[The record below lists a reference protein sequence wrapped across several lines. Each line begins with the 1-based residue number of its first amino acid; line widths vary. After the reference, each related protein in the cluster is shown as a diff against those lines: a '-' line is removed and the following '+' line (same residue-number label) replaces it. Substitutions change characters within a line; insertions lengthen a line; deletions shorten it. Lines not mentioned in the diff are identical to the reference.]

1 MRHFKSAVMKSL
13 AMLTLTVGMGTTGA
27 QEAKVPTKLLLKI
40 EATASTN
47 PDESGRASPIK
58 VRLYELKDSNNFAE
72 ADYFGLNAGDKS
84 ILGADMLMKD
94 EFILRPGE
102 TKTIERAS
110 HNQTT
115 SLGILAAYRDLPNST
130 WRVIHPL
137 KKTPAAAW
145 YRSLLPSN
153 KLQMTIQLQPQ
164 GIVLI
169 PAP

>member
-1 MRHFKSAVMKSL
+1 MRSFKSAVMQSL
-13 AMLTLTVGMGTTGA
+13 VLLAFFVGIGMAEA
-27 QEAKVPTKLLLKI
+27 QDAKEPTKLLLKI

-47 PDESGRASPIK
+47 PDESGRPSPIK

-72 ADYFGLNAGDKS
+72 ADYFGLNTGDKT
-84 ILGADMLMKD
+84 ILGADMLGKD

-102 TKTIERAS
+102 SRTIERTS

-137 KKTPAAAW
+137 KKTPTAAW
-145 YRSLLPSN
+145 YRALLPSN